1 MRMNRRGLVLGA
13 LPALGLG
20 LALIGLL
27 HAQEPAGTPA
37 AATGA
42 EPAVE
47 DPAGVPITTV
57 EKYTYVPAETLP
69 PVQGVSGYKWDAATK
84 TVVFP
89 INVWIGWSPIIMAN
103 GGTKANDD
111 SVFFKKYGFRV
122 ELPIIDDPIQAR
134 NAFAAGQS
142 HILWGTLD
150 MMALFAP
157 ELAKDSRTSLRIFQ
171 QVDWSNGGDGVVAR
185 GGLKSVNDLRPQG
198 DKKRVIALAQN
209 SPSHYYILNLL
220 YFAGIKPDQ
229 VTFRFTGDAFQA
241 ATAFLNDD
249 TVDACVSWAPDIY
262 NLTDP
267 QKGVKGAALVSTTKD
282 AKRVIADVWA
292 ARADFAKDHPEV
304 IEGLVR
310 GIFDGMQMVKDDQA
324 KAAELVDA
332 AYNLP
337 KGEATKMF
345 GDAHLTNYAE
355 NAQFFLNVNNPSNF
369 ENTWDNITTI
379 YGEAGYLP
387 TAVGF
392 DKVMD
397 PRTLEKVGPDYQD
410 SKNEYTDTYSPVKLT
425 AEQMEGKEILT
436 RTVRISFAPNRSDVD
451 SKYDPNADQIIQDI
465 GRLASQFGDSSIAII
480 GHADRS
486 QYEEAKQLGEAY
498 LKKHSARVKELSE
511 QRSRGVLLALLTKYP
526 QYKDQ
531 KDRFFTSGQGWDKPL
546 DTDALSRRVEIKVL
560 TPEQ

>member
-1 MRMNRRGLVLGA
+1 MHGHRPRRGFGLAA
-13 LPALGLG
+13 LPALGLAAALVG
-20 LALIGLL
+20 LAL
-27 HAQEPAGTPA
+27 AQEPAQEPPA
-37 AATGA
+37 
-42 EPAVE
+42 EN
-47 DPAGVPITTV
+47 PAGVPITTV

-69 PVQGVSGYKWDAATK
+69 PVQGVSGYKWDEVTK

-89 INVWIGWSPIIMAN
+89 INVWIGWAPILAAN
-103 GGTKANDD
+103 NGTKPSDD

-157 ELAKDSRTSLRIFQ
+157 ELAKDSRTGLRIFQ

-185 GGLKSVNDLRPQG
+185 AGIKNVNDLRPQG

-229 VTFRFTGDAFQA
+229 VTFRFTGNAFEA
-241 ATAFLNDD
+241 ANAFVNDE

-262 NLTDP
+262 NITDP
-267 QKGVKGAALVSTTKD
+267 KTGVKGAALVSSTQD

-304 IEGLVR
+304 VEGLVR
-310 GIFDGMQMVKDDQA
+310 GIFDGMQLVKDDPA
-324 KAAELVDA
+324 KAFELVDA

-337 KGEATKMF
+337 KGEASKMA

-355 NAQFFLNVNNPSNF
+355 NAQFFTNVNNPSNF
-369 ENTWDNITTI
+369 ENTWDNIATI
-379 YGEAGYLP
+379 YNEAGYLP
-387 TAVGF
+387 NPVAF
-392 DKVMD
+392 NQVMD
-397 PRTLEKVGPDYQD
+397 PRVIEKIAPDYKE
-410 SKNEYTDTYSPVKLT
+410 SKVEYTDTYSPVKLT
-425 AEQMEGKEILT
+425 TEEMEGKEILT
-436 RTVRISFAPNRSDVD
+436 RTVRIQFAPNRSDVD
-451 SKYDPNADQIIQDI
+451 KNYDPNAEQIVTDI
-465 GRLASQFGDSSIAII
+465 GRLAAQFGNSSIAII

-486 QYEEAKQLGEAY
+486 QYKEAQSLGETY
-498 LKKHSARVKELSE
+498 LQKHAQRVKELSE
-511 QRSRGVLLALLTKYP
+511 QRARGVMLALITKYP
-526 QYKDQ
+526 QFKDQ
-531 KDRFFTSGQGWDKPL
+531 KDRFVTAGEGWTKPL
-546 DTDALSRRVEIKVL
+546 ETDALSRRVEIKVL